1 MLIAAPRPAG
11 GAALPPA
18 LRSTPPGRNRTG
30 GSVSGTRAPGRRRG
44 GGRSLDD
51 RSRGVVE
58 LLELERA
65 PQLLERAGLDLANPL
80 AGDAEMLP
88 GLRQRASHAVMEPV
102 ADPQDLLLALAQRAQ
117 HAVDL
122 LVLELQLDEMLDRR
136 GGLAQVLRA
145 QLLERLDPRPL
156 VERAQAHDQAR
167 QPLRAALGDAELA
180 RDVLDHRGAAQ
191 PRAQRALG
199 AHEPVDLLEHLHGNP
214 HRARLLRD
222 PAQDRLS
229 DPDRG
234 VGAEPEP
241 ALRLEA
247 VDGVNQT
254 EVAFL
259 DQVEHREPAVAVVPS
274 DVDDEPQVGEDH
286 VTPSARVSRARSV
299 RQLNQLRM
307 RKQPDASDLVE
318 V

>member
-167 QPLRAALGDAELA
+167 QPLRAALGDAERA
-180 RDVLDHRGAAQ
+180 RDRCASSISSGCASSRMRPISSRYTLSACRSTSPTATAA
-191 PRAQRALG
+191 G
-199 AHEPVDLLEHLHGNP
+199 
-214 HRARLLRD
+214 
-222 PAQDRLS
+222 S
-229 DPDRG
+229 
-234 VGAEPEP
+234 
-241 ALRLEA
+241 EA
-247 VDGVNQT
+247 SGSGSGSS
-254 EVAFL
+254 
-259 DQVEHREPAVAVVPS
+259 RP
-274 DVDDEPQVGEDH
+274 
-286 VTPSARVSRARSV
+286 ARVAASRNRS
-299 RQLNQLRM
+299 NSGSA
-307 RKQPDASDLVE
+307 KSGSTSSDS
-318 V
+318 